1 MYPVTLSS
9 PKPFDTL
16 CWPAGV
22 GTNETKQMAGTSC
35 PNLFP
40 ISLLFRTNLPFLIT
54 TSHASCQKQKN
65 TSTMLVIS
73 HCLLAPQYL
82 LQKAG
87 NLKICLLW
95 IKIHM
100 IFIAKKQC
108 LMAWHGTCSLA
119 QAVQLEGLGKAKN
132 WSIAQYSLQNTKSP

>member
-1 MYPVTLSS
+1 MNKTDGWHIM
-9 PKPFDTL
+9 PKPAFYFTPILNQLALFDNHIPCFL
-16 CWPAGV
+16 P
-22 GTNETKQMAGTSC
+22 ETEKHFNYAC
-35 PNLFP
+35 D
-40 ISLLFRTNLPFLIT
+40 
-54 TSHASCQKQKN
+54 
-65 TSTMLVIS
+65 IS

-108 LMAWHGTCSLA
+108 LMAWHGKSSLA

-132 WSIAQYSLQNTKSP
+132 W